1 MINRNNGESQ
11 KEKSVDAILESA
23 APKIKSMIENFNPE
37 DDEIVEIENIDELTI
52 DDFNN
57 PKMNKS
63 FYEHN
68 DEQFILSSDGKKI
81 GFECKIYDFDEN
93 VVGTYT
99 FMRDNLGRAFED
111 YNITLLAMIAEI
123 QDQFFEF
130 RISKIINVF
139 FQQWRQTLSN
149 EQLEE
154 IDAAGDRI
162 FYEKIKGTKGLDSVI
177 KAIDS
182 LDI

>member
-11 KEKSVDAILESA
+11 TEKNVGEILESVS
-23 APKIKSMIENFNPE
+23 PQVKSMIENFNPGE
-37 DDEIVEIENIDELTI
+37 DEIVEIENIDELTL

-57 PKMNKS
+57 PRMNKS
-63 FYEHN
+63 FNAHN
-68 DEQFILSSDGKKI
+68 DEQFLLSLDGKKI
-81 GFECKIYDFDEN
+81 GFECKVYDFDEN
-93 VVGTYT
+93 VIGTYT
-99 FMRDNLGRAFED
+99 FMRENLGRAFED

-130 RISKIINVF
+130 RISKIVNAF

-162 FYEKIKGTKGLDSVI
+162 FYEKIKGTKGLDAVI

>member
-1 MINRNNGESQ
+1 MINRKSGESQ
-11 KEKSVDAILESA
+11 TEKNVNEILESVS
-23 APKIKSMIENFNPE
+23 PEVKSIIEGFNPE
-37 DDEIVEIENIDELTI
+37 EGEIVEIDNIDELTI

-57 PKMNKS
+57 PRMNKS
-63 FYEHN
+63 FNAHN
-68 DEQFILSSDGKKI
+68 DEHFILSSDSKRI
-81 GFECKIYDFDEN
+81 GFECKVYDFDEN
-93 VVGTYT
+93 IIGTYT

-130 RISKIINVF
+130 RISKIVNAF

-162 FYEKIKGTKGLDSVI
+162 FYEKIKGTKGLDAI
-177 KAIDS
+177 LKAIDS